1 MPRLFT
7 YLLCTAVVATLA
19 GGAGGSFQ
27 PARLVLIASALL
39 LLISSKE
46 PAAPARM
53 TRQMLTMAGVMA
65 LGGGISLFWTADLL
79 GGLGILLAIGVGAL
93 SLYIVMHSDLSP
105 QGVGRLTSAW
115 LVVIGLSLCIAF
127 YELATGN
134 HFQFALDDRT
144 IRGLGQFP
152 FASVLFGNYNDYSAW
167 LCLGLP
173 ITMGAFL
180 EARSAGRRLLVLA
193 VNLGLLAVVFV
204 NTSRGAIIYASLV
217 CIVYFVRFRAFRSYA
232 IPALLL
238 AIPFILIRYADAIR
252 DLYGLATLRF
262 EYVGA
267 ADESYSQRSGLID
280 AGIEGLI
287 STFGFGIGAG
297 GFEEYISDYYNY
309 LIPNPHNIFLEIA
322 VNFGLI
328 PLVAFVVMIVRL
340 FFAALS
346 RRDIPQG
353 FRMAVLLGT
362 LGVPIIGVV
371 PSQAIGY
378 VYWWVWFATL
388 CAMVD
393 VRMPQQ
399 SSGYFGTTAG
409 RQADGGRSVLL

>member
-1 MPRLFT
+1 VPRLFT
-7 YLLCTAVVATLA
+7 YMLCTAIVATLA

-27 PARLVLIASALL
+27 PARLVLIATALL

-53 TRQMLTMAGVMA
+53 TRQMLTMAGVMV
-65 LGGGISLFWTADLL
+65 LGGGISLFWTVDLP

-105 QGVGRLTSAW
+105 QGVSRLMTAW
-115 LVVIGLSLCIAF
+115 LVVIGLSLGIAF
-127 YELATGN
+127 YELATDN

-152 FASVLFGNYNDYSAW
+152 FASVLFGNYNDFSAW

-173 ITMGAFL
+173 ITMGMFL
-180 EARSAGRRLLVLA
+180 EMRSIGKRLLVLA

-217 CIVYFVRFRAFRSYA
+217 CVVYFVRYRTFRSYA
-232 IPALLL
+232 IPVLLL
-238 AIPFILIRYADAIR
+238 AAPFILIRYADTIR
-252 DLYGLATLRF
+252 DLYSLAMLRF
-262 EYVGA
+262 EYIGA

-297 GFEEYISDYYNY
+297 GFEEYITDYYNY
-309 LIPNPHNIFLEIA
+309 LIPNPHNILLEIA

-328 PLVAFVVMIVRL
+328 PLILFVVMILKL
-340 FFAALS
+340 FLAALS
-346 RRDIPQG
+346 RREIPEG

-378 VYWWVWFATL
+378 VYWWVWLATL

-393 VRMPQQ
+393 VRIPPQALE
-399 SSGYFGTTAG
+399 YFGTAED
-409 RQADGGRSVLL
+409 RQAGTGRNVPL